1 MRKTLIQEALLTVAD
16 VKRTVEET
24 AKAALTEQVGRKVNE
39 EIRKIFESEIEGDA
53 SLGLNQEAKGDNEE
67 NEEIPD
73 VSIEDDTEVKEEGV
87 DNFGEVKCETEAK
100 EDHEE
105 PDGDEVVEDEP
116 VKEEGVETP
125 SVSEIAE
132 VYEMIMKEM
141 QITALPKDVIE
152 KPEDAVDVTE
162 GDWADGKPEGTEKK
176 FQVKESKML
185 KKLLRMF
192 RESVNSNNQKDVL
205 IRKLIS
211 EMKGINLF
219 NTKLLYS
226 QKILGEN
233 TLSNT
238 ERKRVLYMFDTA
250 KSINECKAIY
260 RSFTNALTFNKSRL
274 QEGISR
280 KIGSLNRTQ
289 LNESGK
295 KGGEDKDRNRMFVLA
310 GIKSD
315 EE

>member
-1 MRKTLIQEALLTVAD
+1 MIPVISF
-16 VKRTVEET
+16 
-24 AKAALTEQVGRKVNE
+24 VGR
-39 EIRKIFESEIEGDA
+39 SGA
-53 SLGLNQEAKGDNEE
+53 
-67 NEEIPD
+67 
-73 VSIEDDTEVKEEGV
+73 
-87 DNFGEVKCETEAK
+87 
-100 EDHEE
+100 
-105 PDGDEVVEDEP
+105 
-116 VKEEGVETP
+116 
-125 SVSEIAE
+125 
-132 VYEMIMKEM
+132 
-141 QITALPKDVIE
+141 
-152 KPEDAVDVTE
+152 
-162 GDWADGKPEGTEKK
+162 GKTTYLE
-176 FQVKESKML
+176 
-185 KKLLRMF
+185 
-192 RESVNSNNQKDVL
+192 
-205 IRKLIS
+205 KLIS